1 MCSRLYEIQNNSL
14 ISSLSRKYIS
24 SWEDGFSNKIII
36 LSQMS
41 RHLTPNAN
49 SSLRCGARRW
59 CRRHIAKRD
68 APVLVLNLFCH
79 QKTIRKAYVKKF
91 SVLVY
96 LTEGY
101 ESIRN
106 KIDHL
111 CSLQNFFTDRSMLWN
126 YIGNGEKQVWHHLYR
141 GHHMSRLS
149 LVYL

>member
-1 MCSRLYEIQNNSL
+1 MFLKPMLSV
-14 ISSLSRKYIS
+14 SRKLFQL
-24 SWEDGFSNKIII
+24 GFLQLKES
-36 LSQMS
+36 
-41 RHLTPNAN
+41 
-49 SSLRCGARRW
+49 ARRW

-111 CSLQNFFTDRSMLWN
+111 CSLQNFLQIDRCNEIILATAKNKFGIICIEVTICPVCRWC
-126 YIGNGEKQVWHHLYR
+126 IFRFV
-141 GHHMSRLS
+141 SRILFPSFLS
-149 LVYL
+149 D

>member
-1 MCSRLYEIQNNSL
+1 MFLKPM
-14 ISSLSRKYIS
+14 LSVPRKLFQLVFLQLKES
-24 SWEDGFSNKIII
+24 
-36 LSQMS
+36 
-41 RHLTPNAN
+41 
-49 SSLRCGARRW
+49 ARRW

-79 QKTIRKAYVKKF
+79 QKTIRKAYVTKF
-91 SVLVY
+91 SVFVY

-111 CSLQNFFTDRSMLWN
+111 CLLQNFFTDRSMLWN

-149 LVYL
+149 LVYLISRILFPSFLSD

>member
-1 MCSRLYEIQNNSL
+1 MFLKPMLSV
-14 ISSLSRKYIS
+14 SRKLFQLVFLQLKES
-24 SWEDGFSNKIII
+24 
-36 LSQMS
+36 
-41 RHLTPNAN
+41 
-49 SSLRCGARRW
+49 ARRW

-68 APVLVLNLFCH
+68 TPVLVLNLFCH
-79 QKTIRKAYVKKF
+79 QKTIRKAYGKKF

-101 ESIRN
+101 ESICN

-126 YIGNGEKQVWHHLYR
+126 YISNGEKQVWHHLYR

-149 LVYL
+149 LVYLISRILFPSFLSD

>member
-1 MCSRLYEIQNNSL
+1 MFLKPMLSV
-14 ISSLSRKYIS
+14 SRKLFQLVFLQLKES
-24 SWEDGFSNKIII
+24 
-36 LSQMS
+36 
-41 RHLTPNAN
+41 
-49 SSLRCGARRW
+49 ARRW

-68 APVLVLNLFCH
+68 APVLVLNFFCH

-149 LVYL
+149 LVYLISRILFPSFLSD